1 MKKCACP
8 RCKSTNVV
16 KRGYR
21 YNKCGKKRR
30 KQCKDCGLWFTPD
43 DGFLG
48 MRFKKEHIV
57 EAISLYESG
66 LSLAKVKNHMWQHHG
81 VKVSEMSILNWVR
94 KYSKKL
100 KRFIEKFKVKNV
112 GNIHSDELVL
122 KVGKEKVYRWRA
134 KDKKTKFRYSG
145 PLTKKREYEG
155 GAKKLF
161 KKIKDSCEEAI
172 REKKS
177 EGEKI
182 KIISD
187 KLPHYKKAFNKYFLH
202 LATLVFGVPIACKK
216 YELEHNNNCI
226 ERDHEYIRQRTE
238 IMRGFKSLE
247 SGDETL
253 DLIDIDYNFIT
264 PNKVLDGRTPAE
276 AAGIKL
282 DLGRNRLLSLIRR
295 SSVGGNLI
303 VAEWEAFL
311 SYFHFDENSKSKE
324 LLQIMT

>member
-1 MKKCACP
+1 MKKCKCP
-8 RCKSTNVV
+8 RCGSTNII

-21 YNKCGKKRR
+21 YNKSGKKKKR
-30 KQCKDCGLWFTPD
+30 QCKDCGTWFTPD
-43 DGFLG
+43 DGFLK

-81 VKVSEMSILNWVR
+81 VKVCEKSVLNWVR

-100 KRFIEKFKVKNV
+100 KKYTDKFKVKDV
-112 GNIHSDELVL
+112 GNIHADELVL
-122 KVGKEKVYRWRA
+122 KVGKQKSYRWRA

-161 KKIKDSCEEAI
+161 KKIKDRCEEAI
-172 REKKS
+172 KEKKK

-187 KLPHYKKAFNKYFLH
+187 KLPHYKKAFNKYFLN

-216 YELEHNNNCI
+216 YRLKHNNNPI

-253 DLIDIDYNFIT
+253 DLMDIDYNFIT
-264 PNKVLDGRTPAE
+264 PNKILDGRTPAE

-303 VAEWEAFL
+303 VAEWGEYL
-311 SYFHFDENSKSKE
+311 S
-324 LLQIMT
+324 LLQEEFTSKYVGIPYVMA